1 MVVVSAE
8 GDDEGVAKTQT
19 TMETMAEH
27 TGGKLSSSSEALG
40 TGLFSKLIF
49 FGLIVGAIAIFLKT
63 RKGGSV
69 MSEKSFA

>member
-1 MVVVSAE
+1 
-8 GDDEGVAKTQT
+8 
-19 TMETMAEH
+19 METMAEH